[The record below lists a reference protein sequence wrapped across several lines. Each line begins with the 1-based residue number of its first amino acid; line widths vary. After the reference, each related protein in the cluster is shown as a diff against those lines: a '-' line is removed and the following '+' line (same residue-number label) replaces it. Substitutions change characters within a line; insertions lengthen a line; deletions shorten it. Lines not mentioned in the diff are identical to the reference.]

1 MMNSAAA
8 EEETHRKRLSQILR
22 YISTMQNPNANERCS
37 FVHTHNYDDDD
48 VFPVADIP
56 APFFQGQQ
64 DGIIFTTY
72 DFFRLTNLSS
82 ELQFSSPPFSF
93 YAASSESSSR
103 KRTAR
108 GGVKQNDNNDQ
119 ASSPCW
125 MRLTRLTADSPP
137 LAGPEVLAYLERWSG
152 DQRFGGV
159 GVVDIQE
166 LLTKENLARA
176 PKYGGGQHPQVI
188 QTFLG
193 RYKKYLKK
201 RDFQQAL
208 EPLYNRLFEWL
219 QADHQQDDL
228 VWGLGHARL
237 QTNDGIL
244 INGPLLQVRVEVE
257 LARDGSLLVR
267 PRQHTGVTMHREIL
281 AALTTLPGAGET
293 VARTLNLVVEELETC
308 QLAPGE
314 PSTYTPL
321 LKRMAVELSS
331 GGTFRSASSPLL
343 RLEEAAGQMTL
354 TDAWCLYSSP
364 KPSAVWARDACKFVE
379 TLSNPNFELPKALWA
394 LTHGPGALEAL
405 MLKDAPKD
413 QHVSADNL
421 PMRLFKAAM
430 FGSQRQVAA
439 ATKKEELLLP
449 ERPLR
454 PLFPLPTSDSQ
465 NRIAE
470 LLLARNYPAVVCEG
484 PPGTGKTHTIANIIC
499 AYLCQGKRVLVTS
512 KGAPALS
519 VLRERLPA
527 CVQDLVVDVSMS
539 ESVGMR
545 QLQQTVERLAN
556 KVSWVSAEREIG
568 RCQSLKVGFFLID
581 LFYWSLLVL
590 TN

>member
-1 MMNSAAA
+1 MMMMNSVAA

-22 YISTMQNPNANERCS
+22 YISTMQTNADARCS
-37 FVHTHNYDDDD
+37 FVGPVPERIHDNNVPID
-48 VFPVADIP
+48 V
-56 APFFQGQQ
+56 APFFQGQE

-72 DFFRLTNLSS
+72 DFFGLTNIST

-93 YAASSESSSR
+93 YSAGPPKASR
-103 KRTAR
+103 KRTIR
-108 GGVKQNDNNDQ
+108 GCAKDNSNSNE

-125 MRLTRLTADSPP
+125 MRLTRLTAESPP
-137 LAGPEVLAYLERWSG
+137 LAGPAVVAYLERWS
-152 DQRFGGV
+152 DQRG
-159 GVVDIQE
+159 GVVDLQE
-166 LLTKENLARA
+166 LLTTENLARA
-176 PKYGGGQHPQVI
+176 PPADGLPQI
-188 QTFLG
+188 QTFLR
-193 RYKKYLKK
+193 RYKKHLKK

-219 QADHQQDDL
+219 QDQQDDL

-237 QTNDGIL
+237 KTNDDMI
-244 INGPLLQVRVEVE
+244 INGPLLEVRVEVD
-257 LARDGSLLVR
+257 LARDGALLVR
-267 PRQHTGVTMHREIL
+267 PRQHTGVTLNREIL
-281 AALTTLPGAGET
+281 AALTPDAGET

-331 GGTFRSASSPLL
+331 GGTFMSASKCSSPVVP
-343 RLEEAAGQMTL
+343 LEAGHLTL

-379 TLSNPNFELPKALWA
+379 TLSNPNFVLPKALWA

-405 MLKDAPKD
+405 LEAQDRQVPTD
-413 QHVSADNL
+413 SL
-421 PMRLFKAAM
+421 PMRIFKAAM
-430 FGSQRQVAA
+430 FGSKRHVLAA
-439 ATKKEELLLP
+439 SKKNEVP

-470 LLLARNYPAVVCEG
+470 LLLAKNYPAVVCEG

-556 KVSWVSAEREIG
+556 KVSWVSAEREAG
-568 RCQSLKVGFFLID
+568 RCQSLKVQ
-581 LFYWSLLVL
+581 
-590 TN
+590 

>member
-1 MMNSAAA
+1 
-8 EEETHRKRLSQILR
+8 
-22 YISTMQNPNANERCS
+22 MQTINANERSCS
-37 FVHTHNYDDDD
+37 FVGPLPDLDANVD
-48 VFPVADIP
+48 PV
-56 APFFQGQQ
+56 PFSQGQQ

-72 DFFRLTNLSS
+72 DFFRLTNLST

-93 YAASSESSSR
+93 YSAGPPPKASR
-103 KRTAR
+103 KRTAG
-108 GGVKQNDNNDQ
+108 GGVKTNNTNDA

-125 MRLTRLTADSPP
+125 MRLTRLTAESPP
-137 LAGPEVLAYLERWSG
+137 LAGPAVVAYLERWS
-152 DQRFGGV
+152 DRRGGV
-159 GVVDIQE
+159 DVNE
-166 LLTKENLARA
+166 LLTKDNLQRA
-176 PKYGGGQHPQVI
+176 PKVDGHDHPQV
-188 QTFLG
+188 QTFFR
-193 RYKKYLKK
+193 RYKKHLKK

-219 QADHQQDDL
+219 QTDQQDDL

-244 INGPLLQVRVEVE
+244 INGPLLEVRVEVE
-257 LARDGSLLVR
+257 LARDGALLVR
-267 PRQHTGVTMHREIL
+267 PRQHTGVTLNREIL
-281 AALTTLPGAGET
+281 AALTQETAGES

-314 PSTYTPL
+314 PSTYTSL

-331 GGTFRSASSPLL
+331 GGTFMSASKCSP
-343 RLEEAAGQMTL
+343 RFDVGQMTL

-379 TLSNPNFELPKALWA
+379 TLSDPNFIIPKALWA

-405 MLKDAPKD
+405 MKTENGNRQA
-413 QHVSADNL
+413 STNNYL
-421 PMRLFKAAM
+421 PMRIFKAAM
-430 FGSQRQVAA
+430 FGSSKRQAIAA
-439 ATKKEELLLP
+439 KEEQP
-449 ERPLR
+449 ARPLR

-470 LLLARNYPAVVCEG
+470 LLLAKNYPAVVCEG

-556 KVSWVSAEREIG
+556 KVSWVSAEREAG
-568 RCQSLKVGFFLID
+568 RCQSLKVGFVLFL
-581 LFYWSLLVL
+581 F
-590 TN
+590 